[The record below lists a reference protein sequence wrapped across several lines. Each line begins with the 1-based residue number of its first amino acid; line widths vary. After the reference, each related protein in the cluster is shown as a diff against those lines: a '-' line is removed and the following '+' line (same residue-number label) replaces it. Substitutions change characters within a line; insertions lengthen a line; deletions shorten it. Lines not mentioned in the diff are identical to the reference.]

1 MKNLDDIITAYRH
14 NQYMFVENAT
24 NKKVMKDLKGDYDS
38 LVELRNRIHDSTD
51 EETPKLYE
59 EDHIVLDHILDFLE
73 EVFKGKE
80 TPKRYKV
87 DIDYENGDFGKGRYF
102 TISQW
107 RKQAMEWC
115 FADENFG
122 LMKELYE
129 TKDEEVLDTIA
140 EVWNVQFAE
149 IDENDKLRDSDYA
162 DFEDETL
169 DEFFEARFDKKAYEE
184 EKAMWGE

>member
-24 NKKVMKDLKGDYDS
+24 NKKVMEDLKGDYDS

-73 EVFKGKE
+73 EVLIGAK

-87 DIDYENGDFGKGRYF
+87 DIDYENGDFGKGLYF

-115 FADENFG
+115 FADENYG

-129 TKDEEVLDTIA
+129 TKDEKVLDTIA
-140 EVWNVQFAE
+140 EVWGVHFAE
-149 IDENDKLRDSDYA
+149 VDENDKLRDSDYA
-162 DFEDETL
+162 NFEDETL
-169 DEFFEARFDKKAYEE
+169 DEFFESRFDEE
-184 EKAMWGE
+184 TYKENLENWGA

>member
-24 NKKVMKDLKGDYDS
+24 NKKVIEDLKGDYDS
-38 LVELRNRIHDSTD
+38 LVELRNRIHDSTN
-51 EETPKLYE
+51 EELPKLYE

-73 EVFKGKE
+73 EVFIGAE

-140 EVWNVQFAE
+140 EVWSVHFTE
-149 IDENDKLRDSDYA
+149 IDKDDKVRESDYA

-169 DEFFEARFDKKAYEE
+169 DEFFESRFDEE
-184 EKAMWGE
+184 TYKENLESWGA